1 MPCSA
6 YFASSTRWRSW
17 PSFSGTVVEFSLS
30 TLVKLLWRHTFPV
43 AVWRNKI
50 MDERKWKNMKGR
62 TGQSKLGQDHTRSKR
77 IQQDQQCE
85 TSWHLIAAVFSDSW
99 WDVWILHKSS
109 WSSAQLSKE
118 HSGCGFSVSL
128 WHGSLDTTTN
138 IAWYAE
144 PSACAIQWNYH
155 SPSLTLA
162 ETHANT
168 NNELVDLICRHAITY
183 KYHVVPFVAEVECR
197 AKQGNRWQSQGSCLC
212 C

>member
-1 MPCSA
+1 MQCSA

-17 PSFSGTVVEFSLS
+17 PSFSCTVVEFSLS
-30 TLVKLLWRHTFPV
+30 TLVKLLWRHSSV
-43 AVWRNKI
+43 AKQNNGWKE
-50 MDERKWKNMKGR
+50 MKGYERKNGTKQIRPRSYRIKKD
-62 TGQSKLGQDHTRSKR
+62 QTRSTMWNFVASHCSSLFRFVVRCVNPAQVK
-77 IQQDQQCE
+77 
-85 TSWHLIAAVFSDSW
+85 LVFSSIVKRTLW
-99 WDVWILHKSS
+99 MWL
-109 WSSAQLSKE
+109 L
-118 HSGCGFSVSL
+118 SVSL
-128 WHGSLDTTTN
+128 TWLFRHDYN